1 MSVIEIRDL
10 HVSTIVG
17 VLPEERVRYQPL
29 AFDIDIERDFT
40 DAARTDDLAL
50 TTNYAEIIKKV
61 EEVSHDGR
69 FLLLETLAHRV
80 GEAVLAF
87 DGFIASTTVA
97 VRKLKPPVDADVTS
111 VGVRVTLR
119 R

>member
-1 MSVIEIRDL
+1 MSLIEIRDL
-10 HVSTIVG
+10 RVSAIVG

-29 AFDIDIERDFT
+29 AFDIDIERDFA
-40 DAARTDDLAL
+40 DAARTDDLTL
-50 TTNYAEIIKKV
+50 TTNYAEVIKRV

-87 DGFIASTTVA
+87 DGFITSATVA
-97 VRKLKPPVDADVTS
+97 VRKLKPPVEEDVAT